1 MKKIKNTKELG
12 EKIKNLRIQN
22 KEKFSQEQIANLL
35 WVSRVVLWNI
45 ENGERDLKEDELE
58 KISDMFEVSQWYFWI
73 DENDM
78 IEQLDEKDEYFNFKR
93 ILLYILNRVWNKPN
107 IWKTVV
113 YKLLYFS
120 EFNHFEINGD
130 TLLWIDFI
138 KWPRWPVPKGADKIF
153 QEMIDDNQLEQITT
167 LFKWYKQHRLVSKL
181 KDIDLDDL
189 PYSKVKLIDDVL
201 EKLSSKTATEISDYS
216 HWDTPYTATENIWD
230 IIDKWLVFYRSQSY
244 SVTDE

>member
-1 MKKIKNTKELG
+1 M
-12 EKIKNLRIQN
+12 
-22 KEKFSQEQIANLL
+22 
-35 WVSRVVLWNI
+35 
-45 ENGERDLKEDELE
+45 
-58 KISDMFEVSQWYFWI
+58 
-73 DENDM
+73 
-78 IEQLDEKDEYFNFKR
+78 
-93 ILLYILNRVWNKPN
+93 
-107 IWKTVV
+107 
-113 YKLLYFS
+113 YFS